1 MPHFL
6 ATAKGYRPNH
16 RSKFSS
22 ILPKPPLAKAIAAI
36 STGDRDPSR
45 LSLLKNLNTV
55 EKRIAI
61 APLADHLPTAPMSEP
76 LINSWKVKATL
87 LLTSTTIIFPSAA
100 IAPALPAM
108 QDYFA
113 EVKNVEYWVRLV
125 LTMPAISII
134 AGGLLSGQLIDRIGR
149 KPLLVATTIIAGL
162 AGGAGF
168 VLDDIWTLLASRVV
182 LGFAIACSITSVTT
196 LIADYY
202 QDRTRSNLMGW
213 QSTTIGTTGVFLLAI
228 SGFLAD
234 IGWRLPFLLYLVPV
248 LLVPFMILWLY
259 EPSTQQPKEGEPHAR
274 RASQQP
280 SPWPIR
286 ILAIIYG
293 VEMLHMFLYYLT
305 PVQMPFYLRE
315 GFDLPA
321 SRSGIAIA
329 TMTLSQAAISLVYG
343 KIRIRLGFAN
353 ILTVAFAVGAVGHAI
368 VAFAPNYWMIISGLS
383 ISGLGFGMLFP
394 NSKVWLSETVPADI
408 RGRALGGL
416 TTAFY
421 IGEFLSPFASQTA
434 VKWVGGSGTYALAS
448 GILLLISAIA
458 LATRSQMVEKPVAT
472 AANPSK

>member
-1 MPHFL
+1 MKRRFYFAQFAHPL
-6 ATAKGYRPNH
+6 STAAMSDSH
-16 RSKFSS
+16 
-22 ILPKPPLAKAIAAI
+22 IH
-36 STGDRDPSR
+36 
-45 LSLLKNLNTV
+45 SL
-55 EKRIAI
+55 
-61 APLADHLPTAPMSEP
+61 
-76 LINSWKVKATL
+76 KVKATL
-87 LLTSTTIIFPSAA
+87 LATSTMIIFTSAA

-113 EVKNVEYWVRLV
+113 DVDNVEYWVRLV

-149 KPLLVATTIIAGL
+149 KPLLIATTLLTGVAGS
-162 AGGAGF
+162 AGF
-168 VLDDIWTLLASRVV
+168 ILDDIWTLLASRVV
-182 LGFAIACSITSVTT
+182 LGFAVACSITSVTT

-202 QDRTRSNLMGW
+202 HDRTRSNLMGL
-213 QSTTIGTTGVFLLAI
+213 QSTSIGITGVFLLGI
-228 SGFLAD
+228 SGFLSD
-234 IGWRLPFLLYLVPV
+234 IGWRLPFLLYLVPI
-248 LLVPFMILWLY
+248 LLVPFMALWLY
-259 EPSTQQPKEGEPHAR
+259 EPATQPTETETEPHDS
-274 RASQQP
+274 SQKQQ
-280 SPWPIR
+280 SSSWPIR

-321 SRSGIAIA
+321 SSSGIAIA

-343 KIRIRLGFAN
+343 KIKIRLGFAN
-353 ILTVAFAVGAVGHAI
+353 ILTVAFAIGAVGHAV
-368 VAFAPNYWMIISGLS
+368 VALAPNYWVIISGLS

-394 NSKVWLSETVPADI
+394 NSKVWLAESVPADI

-434 VKWVGGSGTYALAS
+434 VQWVGGSGTYALAS
-448 GILLLISAIA
+448 GILLSISAIT
-458 LATRSQMVEKPVAT
+458 LVTRSQMVEKPVAT
-472 AANPSK
+472 AANPGK

>member
-1 MPHFL
+1 MSYPQ
-6 ATAKGYRPNH
+6 
-16 RSKFSS
+16 
-22 ILPKPPLAKAIAAI
+22 I
-36 STGDRDPSR
+36 D
-45 LSLLKNLNTV
+45 SL
-55 EKRIAI
+55 
-61 APLADHLPTAPMSEP
+61 
-76 LINSWKVKATL
+76 KVKATL
-87 LLTSTTIIFPSAA
+87 LVTSTMIIFPSAA
-100 IAPALPAM
+100 IAPALPSM

-149 KPLLVATTIIAGL
+149 KPLLMGATVIAGL
-162 AGGAGF
+162 AGSAGF
-168 VLDDIWTLLASRVV
+168 ILDDIWTLLGTRIV
-182 LGFAIACSITSVTT
+182 LGFAVACTITSVTT

-202 QDRTRSNLMGW
+202 HDRTRSNLMGW
-213 QSTTIGTTGVFLLAI
+213 QSTCIGITGVFLLGI

-234 IGWRLPFLLYLVPV
+234 IGWRLPFLLYLFPV
-248 LLVPFMILWLY
+248 LLVPFMGFWLF
-259 EPSTQQPKEGEPHAR
+259 EPSAEPSWKTDANDS
-274 RASQQP
+274 SQQVQP
-280 SPWPIR
+280 SVWPIR

-293 VEMLHMFLYYLT
+293 AEMLHMFLYYLT

-315 GFDLPA
+315 SFDLPA

-329 TMTLSQAAISLVYG
+329 TMTFSQATISSVYG
-343 KIRIRLGFAN
+343 KIKARLGFAN
-353 ILTVAFAVGAVGHAI
+353 ILTVAFAIGAVGHAI
-368 VAFAPNYWMIISGLS
+368 VALAPNYWMIICGLS
-383 ISGLGFGMLFP
+383 VSGLGFGMLFP

-458 LATRSQMVEKPVAT
+458 LATRSQMGEKPVAT
-472 AANPSK
+472 AANPGE